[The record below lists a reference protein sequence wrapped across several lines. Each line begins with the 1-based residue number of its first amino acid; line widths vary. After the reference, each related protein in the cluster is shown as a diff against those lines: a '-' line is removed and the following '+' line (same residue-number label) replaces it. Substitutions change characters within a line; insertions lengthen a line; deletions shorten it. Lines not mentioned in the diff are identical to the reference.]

1 MLALALCLL
10 GCLAP
15 TPAAAKGTGPKLP
28 HPGFRTVG
36 IWNPDR
42 AFRMDVAV
50 WYPSSRAPRDITLEG
65 WNLTVSQNGTGVPG
79 RYPVILLSHSA
90 ATSRLASHTL
100 AAALARHGFMVIA
113 PTHPGD
119 NTDETQALFHAA
131 LYAERPNHLLL
142 ALDAVEKSPI
152 LRPLMDQS
160 RIGVLG
166 VGAGAATALQLA
178 GARPDLSLLAT
189 YCTPETAGDPLCSN
203 WSKLFHAR
211 MRDEFAVLVAKEPDR
226 FKPRIEKKPEP
237 LSDDAG
243 PSAIAPGLA
252 PGTPPP
258 SDEPE
263 RKNPVENGSPAPPE
277 NAGTE
282 NAARPEP
289 LPAIQ
294 PVLAVG
300 LLTPGQ
306 IDLFADA
313 ELRHVAAPVG
323 ILAGAQDTVYVTAR
337 SVERLQTLL
346 PHRPTTRVL
355 QNANHHD
362 LQAPCP
368 PAYRESF
375 EALCGTRNPTAESS
389 RKTRNDFFVRFFRK
403 TLGHPAPPPPLPPN

>member
-1 MLALALCLL
+1 MSLEALRLFTGCALRGGPPGAAAAKRLCLLCVLALALCLPD
-10 GCLAP
+10 GFEPITA
-15 TPAAAKGTGPKLP
+15 TAKGAGPILP

-36 IWNPDR
+36 IWDPDR

-65 WNLTVSQNGTGVPG
+65 WNLTVSQNGPGVPG

-100 AAALARHGFMVIA
+100 AAALARQGFMVIA

-119 NTDETQALFHAA
+119 NADETRGLFHAA
-131 LYAERPNHLLL
+131 LFAERPNHLLL
-142 ALDAVEKSPI
+142 ALDAVEKSPV
-152 LRPLMDQS
+152 LRPFMDRS

-189 YCTPETAGDPLCSN
+189 YCAPETAGDPLCSN

-211 MRDEFAVLVAKEPDR
+211 MLDEFAILIAREPDR
-226 FKPRIEKKPEP
+226 FTPRIEKKAE
-237 LSDDAG
+237 
-243 PSAIAPGLA
+243 
-252 PGTPPP
+252 PP
-258 SDEPE
+258 SGDDGVDEF
-263 RKNPVENGSPAPPE
+263 AHALPPE
-277 NAGTE
+277 T
-282 NAARPEP
+282 
-289 LPAIQ
+289 Q

-306 IDLFADA
+306 IGLFGDD
-313 ELRHVAAPVG
+313 ELRHVAVPVG
-323 ILAGAQDTVYVTAR
+323 ILAGAEDTVYVPAR
-337 SVERLQTLL
+337 SVERLQALL
-346 PHRPTTRVL
+346 PHQPTTRVL

-368 PAYRESF
+368 PAYHELF
-375 EALCGTRNPTAESS
+375 EALCGARNPKAENS
-389 RKTRNDFFVRFFRK
+389 RRTRNDFFVRFFRK
-403 TLGHPAPPPPLPPN
+403 TMGHPALPPPLPPQ